1 MLNTGQSEV
10 EKFDGSRFKKN
21 QTLSTR
27 ACMNQRDN
35 AKLKSSDNKKA
46 QFTIFRNKQRTL
58 HVHEISF
65 CILCLDLLII
75 IFYLLRRAGTSRSSQ
90 QRCSVKKG
98 VLRNFAKFTV
108 KRLCQSLFFNKVAG
122 AVLMLRR
129 LVFLCKINFKVK
141 LVLLYEKQ
149 FLSALSLET
158 IVFSVP

>member
-1 MLNTGQSEV
+1 MLNTGQNEV
-10 EKFDGSRFKKN
+10 KNFGGSRFKKN
-21 QTLSTR
+21 QTR
-27 ACMNQRDN
+27 ACTNQRDN
-35 AKLKSSDNKKA
+35 AKLKSSDNRNA
-46 QFTIFRNKQRTL
+46 LFTIFSNKQRTL
-58 HVHEISF
+58 HGHEISF
-65 CILCLDLLII
+65 CILCLDLLTI